1 MGRTIG
7 TLHRGRFD
15 SLKRSPGDGWNI
27 GVRAPGGVGWG
38 GDGGDEEVE
47 VVEVLTGVRSWNAV
61 GMALQ
66 RAFYFIFLF
75 FFNSGGLLVFDL
87 VLIRCVF
94 VRKVGPVNR
103 ARC

>member
-38 GDGGDEEVE
+38 GGRGGDGGDEEVE

-66 RAFYFIFLF
+66 RDFFSFLTAE
-75 FFNSGGLLVFDL
+75 VCWY
-87 VLIRCVF
+87 LIWS
-94 VRKVGPVNR
+94 
-103 ARC
+103 